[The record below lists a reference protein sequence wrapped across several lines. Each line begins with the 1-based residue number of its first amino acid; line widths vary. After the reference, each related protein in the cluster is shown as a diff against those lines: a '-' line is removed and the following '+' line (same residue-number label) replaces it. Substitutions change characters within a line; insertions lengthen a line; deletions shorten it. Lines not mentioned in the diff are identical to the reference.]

1 MRAGRL
7 RHRVTIQKKEIT
19 HGELGD
25 ERVTWVDVEEVWAEV
40 KNVRGQDLTIFGNVI
55 KETIIRVWMRYRP
68 DITIDNLIV
77 YKGANTRS
85 SRFSII
91 LVIPDPRHS
100 RLELICKGGS
110 LV

>member
-40 KNVRGQDLTIFGNVI
+40 KNVRGQDLTIFGNLI

-68 DITIDNLIV
+68 DVTIDNLMV
-77 YKGANTRS
+77 YKGPNTRV

-91 LVIPDPRHS
+91 LVIPDQRHS

>member
-7 RHRVTIQKKEIT
+7 RHRVTIQKKEIIRDDLG
-19 HGELGD
+19 GEKIIWTDIGD
-25 ERVTWVDVEEVWAEV
+25 VWAEV

-55 KETIIRVWMRYRP
+55 KESIIRVWMRYRP